1 MKYEFC
7 KASGCHMKL
16 PRYQKADCE
25 EEDLIPACHEGV
37 AKTADKLSLSAVQPI
52 VYGYDQR

>member
-25 EEDLIPACHEGV
+25 EEDVIPACHEGV
-37 AKTADKLSLSAVQPI
+37 TKTADKLGLSAVQPI
-52 VYGYDQR
+52 VYGND